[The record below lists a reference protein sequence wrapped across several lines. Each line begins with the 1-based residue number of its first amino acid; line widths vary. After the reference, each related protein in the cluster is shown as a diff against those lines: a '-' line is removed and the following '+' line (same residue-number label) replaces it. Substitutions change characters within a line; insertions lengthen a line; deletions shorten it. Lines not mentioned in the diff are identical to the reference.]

1 MLDFLKND
9 KVKRITVLVCRI
21 LLGIVFIFSG
31 YAKAVDPLGGTY
43 KIEDYLTAFGMDFFI
58 PIALIA
64 AVILS
69 SLEFLLGMYASWRK
83 YPFYLFLD
91 IGFHVRND
99 AVDPLYRSVQ
109 SCNRLWLFR

>member
-43 KIEDYLTAFGMDFFI
+43 KIEEEEFKLQNKQSNIWSLYYLGQD
-58 PIALIA
+58 
-64 AVILS
+64 VIT
-69 SLEFLLGMYASWRK
+69 EIRK
-83 YPFYLFLD
+83 ST
-91 IGFHVRND
+91 GN
-99 AVDPLYRSVQ
+99 
-109 SCNRLWLFR
+109 